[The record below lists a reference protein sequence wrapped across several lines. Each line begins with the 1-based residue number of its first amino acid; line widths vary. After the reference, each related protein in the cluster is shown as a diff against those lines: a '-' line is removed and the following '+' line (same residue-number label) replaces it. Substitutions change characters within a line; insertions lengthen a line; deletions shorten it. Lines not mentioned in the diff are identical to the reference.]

1 MDPITITIVIT
12 ATVFCVYMAWNIGA
26 NDVANAMG
34 TSVGSKALTIKGAI
48 LVAAIFEF
56 SGAVFIGSRVTDT
69 IRRGMVDTTIF
80 VGEPVTLVYG
90 MMAALLAAAIW
101 LNIATKYGL
110 PVSTTHSIVG
120 AVTGFGIIAG
130 GFGAISWGM
139 MAKIV
144 SSWAVSPLSGGIMA
158 FILFN
163 FVNKK
168 IINADDPLKALTVY
182 VPILVFIVITII
194 GIAVFYEGLA
204 SLDLAIT
211 FWQALGFAGGT
222 GIAVSL
228 WTMNFINKVIAR
240 RDPETLDRFNFIE
253 YIFKYLQILT
263 ACYVALAHG
272 SNDVANAVG
281 PYAAIISIVQT
292 ESVLARTAVPIW
304 ILAMGGVGIVVG
316 LATYGYKVIE
326 TIGRKITELT
336 PSRGFSAE
344 FGAATTVLIA
354 SKLGIPISTTHTLV
368 GAVIG
373 VGFAR
378 GISALDFRVVR
389 NIFSSWFITLPA
401 TMIISIVLFLIFR
414 FVFGAM

>member
-1 MDPITITIVIT
+1 MDPLTLTIVLT
-12 ATVFCVYMAWNIGA
+12 ATIFCIYMAWNIGA

-56 SGAVFIGSRVTDT
+56 SGAVLVGSRVTDT
-69 IRRGMVDTTIF
+69 IRRGMVDTSIF
-80 VGEPVTLVYG
+80 VGEPMMLVYG

-101 LNIATKYGL
+101 LNIASKYGL

-130 GFGAISWGM
+130 GFTAINWGM
-139 MAKIV
+139 MLKIV
-144 SSWAVSPLSGGIMA
+144 SSWAVSPLSGGVMA

-163 FVNKK
+163 FINKK
-168 IINADDPLKALTVY
+168 IINAHDPIESLRLY
-182 VPILVFIVITII
+182 GPILVFVVITII

-204 SLDLAIT
+204 SLHLPIA
-211 FWQALGFAGGT
+211 FWQALGLAGGT

-228 WTMNFINKVIAR
+228 VIKRFIEKVIAR
-240 RDPETLDRFNFIE
+240 RSAGALNRFNFIE
-253 YIFKYLQILT
+253 YIFKYLQIIT
-263 ACYVALAHG
+263 ACYVAFAHG

-281 PYAAIISIVQT
+281 PFAAIIAIIQT
-292 ESVLARTAVPIW
+292 ESVLTKTEVPIW
-304 ILAMGGVGIVVG
+304 ILAMGGIGIVIG

-326 TIGRKITELT
+326 TIGRKITALT

-344 FGAATTVLIA
+344 FGAATTVLIC

-401 TMIISIVLFLIFR
+401 TMAISMILFLLLR
-414 FVFGAM
+414 FIFGA

>member
-12 ATVFCVYMAWNIGA
+12 ATVFCIYMAWNIGA

-80 VGEPVTLVYG
+80 VGEPMTLVYG

-130 GFGAISWGM
+130 GFGAISWGT

-168 IINADDPLKALTVY
+168 IINADDPLKALTLY

-204 SLDLAIT
+204 SIDLAIT
-211 FWQALGFAGGT
+211 FWQTLALAGGT

-281 PYAAIISIVQT
+281 PFAAIISIVQT
-292 ESVLARTAVPIW
+292 GSVLGKTEVPIW
-304 ILAMGGVGIVVG
+304 ILAMGGIGIVVG

-401 TMIISIVLFLIFR
+401 TMIISMILFLIFR
-414 FVFGAM
+414 FVFGTS

>member
-1 MDPITITIVIT
+1 
-12 ATVFCVYMAWNIGA
+12 
-26 NDVANAMG
+26 
-34 TSVGSKALTIKGAI
+34 
-48 LVAAIFEF
+48 
-56 SGAVFIGSRVTDT
+56 
-69 IRRGMVDTTIF
+69 
-80 VGEPVTLVYG
+80 

-130 GFGAISWGM
+130 GFGAISWGT

-168 IINADDPLKALTVY
+168 IINADDPLKALTLY

-204 SLDLAIT
+204 SIDLAIT
-211 FWQALGFAGGT
+211 FWQTLALAGGT

-281 PYAAIISIVQT
+281 PFAAIISIVQT
-292 ESVLARTAVPIW
+292 GSVLGKTEVPIW
-304 ILAMGGVGIVVG
+304 ILAMGGIGIVVG

-378 GISALDFRVVR
+378 GISALDFRIVR

-401 TMIISIVLFLIFR
+401 TMIISMILFLIFR
-414 FVFGAM
+414 FVFGTS

>member
-1 MDPITITIVIT
+1 MDPFTVAIVGT
-12 ATVFCVYMAWNIGA
+12 ATLFCIYMAWNIGA

-56 SGAVFIGSRVTDT
+56 TGAVFVGSRVTDT
-69 IRRGMVDTTIF
+69 IRRGMVDTSIF
-80 VGEPVTLVYG
+80 VGDPMVLVYG

-101 LNIATKYGL
+101 LNLASRYGL

-130 GFGAISWGM
+130 GVSAISWGTM
-139 MAKIV
+139 LKIV
-144 SSWAVSPLSGGIMA
+144 SSWAISPLSGGIMA
-158 FILFN
+158 FMLFN

-168 IINADDPLKALTVY
+168 IINARDSLEAMRLY

-204 SLDLAIT
+204 SLQIPIS
-211 FWQALGFAGGT
+211 FWHALGLAGGT

-228 WTMNFINKVIAR
+228 VTKKIINKVVVR
-240 RDPETLDRFNFIE
+240 RDADALNRFNFVE

-263 ACYVALAHG
+263 ACYVAFAHG

-281 PYAAIISIVQT
+281 PFAAIISIVQT
-292 ESVLARTAVPIW
+292 QSVLAKTEVPIW
-304 ILAMGGVGIVVG
+304 ILAMGGIGIVIG

-344 FGAATTVLIA
+344 FGAATTVLVC

-378 GISALDFRVVR
+378 GISALDIRVVR

-401 TMIISIVLFLIFR
+401 TMLISVILFVIIRFIF
-414 FVFGAM
+414 G

>member
-1 MDPITITIVIT
+1 MDPLTISILIT
-12 ATVFCVYMAWNIGA
+12 ATVFCIYMAWNIGA

-56 SGAVFIGSRVTDT
+56 SGAVLVGSRVTDT

-80 VGEPVTLVYG
+80 VGEPMTLVYG

-101 LNIATKYGL
+101 LNIASKYGL

-130 GFGAISWGM
+130 GFSAISWGTM
-139 MAKIV
+139 LKIV
-144 SSWAVSPLSGGIMA
+144 SSWVVSPLSGGIMA

-168 IINADDPLKALTVY
+168 IINADDPIESLRLY
-182 VPILVFIVITII
+182 VPILVFVVITII
-194 GIAVFYEGLA
+194 GIAVFYDGLA
-204 SLDLAIT
+204 SLNLAIAL
-211 FWQALGFAGGT
+211 WQALGLAGGI
-222 GIAVSL
+222 GIAVSIA
-228 WTMNFINKVIAR
+228 TKRFIEKVIAQR
-240 RDPETLDRFNFIE
+240 SADALNRFNFIE
-253 YIFKYLQILT
+253 YIFRYLQILT
-263 ACYVALAHG
+263 ACYVAFAHG

-281 PYAAIISIVQT
+281 PFAAIVAILQT
-292 ESVLARTAVPIW
+292 GSVLTKTAVPIW
-304 ILAMGGVGIVVG
+304 VLAMGGIGIVIG

-344 FGAATTVLIA
+344 FGAATTVLIC

-401 TMIISIVLFLIFR
+401 TMAISMMLFVLFR
-414 FVFGAM
+414 FIFGA

>member
-1 MDPITITIVIT
+1 MDPFTIVIVII
-12 ATVFCVYMAWNIGA
+12 ATIFCIYMAWNIGA

-56 SGAVFIGSRVTDT
+56 SGAVFVGSRVTDT

-80 VGEPVTLVYG
+80 VGEPMILVYG

-101 LNIATKYGL
+101 LNIASKYGL

-120 AVTGFGIIAG
+120 AVTGFGIVAG
-130 GFGAISWGM
+130 GFAAISWGTM
-139 MAKIV
+139 LKIV

-158 FILFN
+158 FALFS

-168 IINADDPLKALTVY
+168 IINADDPLESLRVY

-194 GIAVFYEGLA
+194 GLAVFYEGLA
-204 SLDLAIT
+204 SLQLPVT
-211 FWQALGFAGGT
+211 FWQALGLAGGV
-222 GIAVSL
+222 GIAASYAVKR
-228 WTMNFINKVIAR
+228 FINRVISQR
-240 RDPETLDRFNFIE
+240 TPETLDRFNFIE
-253 YIFKYLQILT
+253 YIFKYLQIIT
-263 ACYVALAHG
+263 ACYVAFAHG

-281 PYAAIISIVQT
+281 PFAAIISIVQT
-292 ESVLARTAVPIW
+292 ESVLAKTEVPIW
-304 ILAMGGVGIVVG
+304 VLAMGGIGIVIG
-316 LATYGYKVIE
+316 LATYGYKVME
-326 TIGRKITELT
+326 TIGTKITELT

-344 FGAATTVLIA
+344 FGAATTVLIC

-401 TMIISIVLFLIFR
+401 TMLISIILFLIFR
-414 FVFGAM
+414 FIFGV

>member
-1 MDPITITIVIT
+1 MDPFTLVILIT
-12 ATVFCVYMAWNIGA
+12 ATIFCIYMAWNIGA

-56 SGAVFIGSRVTDT
+56 SGAVFVGSRVTDT

-80 VGEPVTLVYG
+80 VGEPMILVYG

-101 LNIATKYGL
+101 LNIASKYGL

-130 GFGAISWGM
+130 GFSAISWGT

-144 SSWAVSPLSGGIMA
+144 SSWAISPLSGGIMA

-168 IINADDPLKALTVY
+168 IINADDPIKALTVY
-182 VPILVFIVITII
+182 VPVLVFIVITII
-194 GIAVFYEGLA
+194 GVAVFYEGLA
-204 SLDLAIT
+204 SLQLPIRFWHALA
-211 FWQALGFAGGT
+211 LAGGT
-222 GIAVSL
+222 GILISIA
-228 WTMNFINKVIAR
+228 TKNFINRVIGQR
-240 RDPETLDRFNFIE
+240 TPETLDRFNFIE
-253 YIFKYLQILT
+253 YIFRYLQILT
-263 ACYVALAHG
+263 ACYVAFAHG

-281 PYAAIISIVQT
+281 PFAAIISIIQT
-292 ESVLARTAVPIW
+292 GSVLAKTEVPIW
-304 ILAMGGVGIVVG
+304 ILAMGGLGIVIG

-344 FGAATTVLIA
+344 FGAATTVLIC

-401 TMIISIVLFLIFR
+401 TMGISMVLFLLFR
-414 FVFGAM
+414 FIFGG

>member
-1 MDPITITIVIT
+1 MDPITILIVIT
-12 ATVFCVYMAWNIGA
+12 ATVFCIYMAWNIGA

-80 VGEPVTLVYG
+80 VGEPMTLIYG

-130 GFGAISWGM
+130 GFGAISWGT

-163 FVNKK
+163 LINKK

-182 VPILVFIVITII
+182 VPIMVFIVITII

-204 SLDLAIT
+204 SLDLEIT
-211 FWQALGFAGGT
+211 SWQTLGLAGGI
-222 GIAVSL
+222 GILVSL
-228 WTMNFINKVIAR
+228 ATKNFINKVIAR
-240 RDPETLDRFNFIE
+240 RDPETLNRFNFIE

-263 ACYVALAHG
+263 ACFVALAHG

-281 PYAAIISIVQT
+281 PFAAIISIVQT
-292 ESVLARTAVPIW
+292 GSVLAKTEVPIW
-304 ILAMGGVGIVVG
+304 ILAMGGIGIVIG

-401 TMIISIVLFLIFR
+401 TMIISMVLFLFFR
-414 FVFGAM
+414 FIFGVS